1 MRIANSLFACAGSA
15 AALLAAGLL
24 IGAPAPNASAAN
36 PPAVAIATLI
46 PGPVAGYGTIKGRLV
61 LAGTA
66 PTPSKIDVKNQPFC
80 QDQTILDLSVEVDPK
95 TKGIANAIVWIN
107 APKGKNADAEKA
119 LVAKH
124 PKVDIDNKNCAFV
137 PRSTAIFKG
146 QTIEFTSSDSVGHN
160 SHVTG
165 FSNGVNVALAPKGK
179 ADAKLSSEK
188 RPMSLKCDIHP
199 WMQGWIF
206 VSDHPFF
213 AVTDAKGNFEITG
226 VPAGTQ
232 NVIVWQE
239 KAGYVTEGAA
249 KGKPVNV
256 KADGT
261 TDLGDVKLDAAKLK
275 K

>member
-1 MRIANSLFACAGSA
+1 MKIANSLFACAGA
-15 AALLAAGLL
+15 AAAMLAAGLFFA
-24 IGAPAPNASAAN
+24 APSPTASAAN
-36 PPAVAIATLI
+36 PPVVAIATLV

-61 LAGTA
+61 YSGDA
-66 PTPSKIDVKNQPFC
+66 PALLKIDVKNQPFC
-80 QDQTILDLSVEVDPK
+80 QDQTIVDRSVDVDPK
-95 TKGIANAIVWIN
+95 TKGVANAIVWLV
-107 APKGKNADAEKA
+107 APKGKNPGAEKA
-119 LVAKH
+119 LVAKT
-124 PKVDIDNKNCAFV
+124 PKVQIDNKNCAFV

-146 QTIEFTSSDSVGHN
+146 QSIEFTSSDPVGHN

-179 ADAKLSSEK
+179 AAAKLASEK

-199 WMQGWIF
+199 WMQGYVL

-213 AVTDAKGNFEITG
+213 AVTGPDGSFEIAG

-249 KGKPVNV
+249 KGKAVEV

-261 TDLGDVKLDAAKLK
+261 ADMGDITLDAAKIK